1 MNREKIK
8 QQLIV
13 DEGYRAAVY
22 RDTFGNLT
30 VGIGHLVLP
39 SDQLTYGETVL
50 NERIMDLFEHDL
62 LHAEIGCRAL
72 VADFDKLP
80 EDVQCVLVNMCFNL
94 GAAGLKRFHNFLIAI
109 SDRDYPRA
117 ADEMKNSIWYNQV
130 GPRAR
135 RLYKIIKETINE
147 GGAV

>member
-13 DEGYRAAVY
+13 DEGYRSAVY
-22 RDTFGNLT
+22 RDSNGNFT

-39 SDQLTYGETVL
+39 SDKLAYDETL
-50 NERIMDLFEHDL
+50 SNERVMDFFEHDL

-72 VADFDKLP
+72 VADFDALP
-80 EDVQCVLVNMCFNL
+80 EDVQGVLVNMCFNL
-94 GAAGLKRFHNFLIAI
+94 GAAGLKGFHNFLIAI
-109 SDRDYPRA
+109 SDRNYPRA
-117 ADEMKNSIWYNQV
+117 AEEMKNSLWYQQV

-135 RLYKIIKETINE
+135 RLYKIIKEE
-147 GGAV
+147 AVV